1 MRTTI
6 EYVDRW
12 FRIERFPTDL
22 DWISLKTK
30 DISREENLKLA
41 EQIAPE
47 LDDNNLFD
55 EISILKEILPKIPDE
70 KFDQMSAEEKWKTIF
85 ATDLPNL
92 LKLVSKIFCIPV
104 SNASVERIF
113 SLCSAQ
119 WTDARNLL
127 KVETVKSLAQVKMN
141 YDLDCSEMY
150 NLLISTPKLL
160 RKIMG
165 SEKYE
170 I

>member
-30 DISREENLKLA
+30 DISREEILKLA

-55 EISILKEILPKIPDE
+55 EISILKKILPKIPDE

-104 SNASVERIF
+104 PNASVERIF
-113 SLCSAQ
+113 
-119 WTDARNLL
+119 
-127 KVETVKSLAQVKMN
+127 
-141 YDLDCSEMY
+141 
-150 NLLISTPKLL
+150 
-160 RKIMG
+160 
-165 SEKYE
+165 
-170 I
+170 